1 MSSVKHLITFAKVYL
16 SLVIIFC
23 EEAKETFKY
32 KYLIRITAP
41 ITTSKKKFRMLSNLL
56 ASFTSQ
62 VIPPTAAKGKSCLS
76 LQSCKNDYQSL
87 TFCDS
92 SETSVPQSVRPLK

>member
-1 MSSVKHLITFAKVYL
+1 MSSVKHLITFATVYL

-23 EEAKETFKY
+23 EEAKETF

-76 LQSCKNDYQSL
+76 LQSRKNDYQSL

-92 SETSVPQSVRPLK
+92 SQTSVPQSVRPLK